1 MQSTHALIF
10 GGKIMAGYW
19 RGKVVYKYNVF
30 SFSCLFC
37 FIFSLVN
44 YNEHAVKGKKKHL
57 VPCVGKGFL
66 VIM

>member
-1 MQSTHALIF
+1 
-10 GGKIMAGYW
+10 MAGYW
-19 RGKVVYKYNVF
+19 RGKVVYKYNVY

-37 FIFSLVN
+37 FIFSSVN

-57 VPCVGKGFL
+57 VPCGGKGFL